1 MSLNKVMLIGNVGKD
16 PEVRYLDGNN
26 NPNSGSTKVA
36 TFTLA
41 TTERYRDRNGELR
54 ENTEWHNIVAW
65 RNSADVA
72 EKYIRKG
79 TQLYIEGKLRTRS
92 WTDQTGNKRFTT
104 EITVD
109 NLQLLGR
116 KSDNPGAQD
125 GGQAQGGDNAGQ
137 GQQGGYQQGQGYGQ
151 PALRQAQGPVNGA
164 AQGPVGNAAQGPA
177 YAQPQYQQGGY
188 QPVRQPVQQP
198 APQPTQQPDYQQQ
211 PALRQT
217 QGLAGNASQGPVQQQ
232 APVNPIEV
240 AAADMPQD
248 DLPF

>member
-26 NPNSGSTKVA
+26 NPNSGNAKVA
-36 TFTLA
+36 TFPLA

-65 RNSADVA
+65 RNTADVA
-72 EKYIRKG
+72 EKYVRKG

-92 WTDQTGNKRFTT
+92 WTDQTGNKRYTT
-104 EITVD
+104 EVTVD

-125 GGQAQGGDNAGQ
+125 G
-137 GQQGGYQQGQGYGQ
+137 
-151 PALRQAQGPVNGA
+151 ALRP
-164 AQGPVGNAAQGPA
+164 AQGPVGNVAQGAVGNVAQGPVGGMAQGPA
-177 YAQPQYQQGGY
+177 YAQPQYQGGY
-188 QPVRQPVQQP
+188 SQPVAAPQPAYQPNAYQQPAQQP
-198 APQPTQQPDYQQQ
+198 APQQTYQQ
-211 PALRQT
+211 PA
-217 QGLAGNASQGPVQQQ
+217 
-232 APVNPIEV
+232 VNPIEV

>member
-79 TQLYIEGKLRTRS
+79 TQLYVEGKLRTRS

-125 GGQAQGGDNAGQ
+125 GGQAQGGYNAGQ
-137 GQQGGYQQGQGYGQ
+137 GQQGGYQQVQGYGQ
-151 PALRQAQGPVNGA
+151 PTLRQAQGPVNGA

-188 QPVRQPVQQP
+188 QPVRQPTPQPVQQP
-198 APQPTQQPDYQQQ
+198 GFQQQ
-211 PALRQT
+211 PIQ
-217 QGLAGNASQGPVQQQ
+217 QPQQQ